1 MVHALVLGGSM
12 LFDIRP
18 IFLVNGIL
26 LAMLGAAM
34 FLPALVDAS
43 VQNDDWLIF
52 AGSAMLTLF
61 TGVSF
66 ALMTWGHGGN
76 LTVREA
82 FILVVSVWTFLP
94 AFSALPFAFSALEMS
109 YTDAFFEAMSGLTTT
124 GSTVM
129 TGLDTAPPGILL
141 WRSLLQWL
149 GGLGI
154 IVMAIAVLPI
164 LQIGGMQLFKVEAF
178 DTTEKVLPSAAQLA
192 LSLVSFYAGATAI
205 TTLLLW
211 IADMSFFDAINHAM
225 TSIATGGFST
235 RDGSVGAFASAQVD
249 WTIIGA
255 MIAGSLPFAL
265 YLQALRGRPETL
277 WKDSQVQV
285 FFGVLIVLVVAM
297 ALYDK
302 ASAIEGGFVSHL
314 RFAAFNVI
322 SVMTGTGYSNH
333 DYSLW
338 GPFAVTLFF
347 FIMFVGGCAGSTSC
361 GIKIFRFRVIYE
373 AAAVQVRR
381 LIHPSGVFVPH
392 YNHKPIAD
400 SVTAS
405 VMSFMF
411 LFILTFGIISIL
423 LTLMGLDTLTALSSA
438 GTAIANVGPGLGPIV
453 GPSGNFSSLPEL
465 AKWLMAAGMLIGRL
479 EIFTV
484 LVIFTPTFW
493 RG

>member
-1 MVHALVLGGSM
+1 MRYHARGGPN
-12 LFDIRP
+12 LIDIRP

-26 LAMLGAAM
+26 LAMLGATM

-43 VQNDDWLIF
+43 VNNDDWLIF

-76 LTVREA
+76 LTIREA
-82 FILVVSVWTFLP
+82 FILVVSVWTLLP
-94 AFSALPFAFSALEMS
+94 AFSALPFAFSGLGLS
-109 YTDAFFEAMSGLTTT
+109 YTDAFFEAMSGITTT
-124 GSTVM
+124 GSTVI
-129 TGLDTAPPGILL
+129 TGLDDAPPGILL

-154 IVMAIAVLPI
+154 IVMAIAILPI

-192 LSLVSFYAGATAI
+192 GSLVSFYAVATAV
-205 TTLLLW
+205 TALLLW
-211 IADMSFFDAINHAM
+211 VADMNFFDAINHAM

-235 RDGSVGAFASAQVD
+235 RDASVGSFASAQVD

-255 MIAGSLPFAL
+255 MIVGSLPFAL
-265 YLQALRGRPETL
+265 YLQALRGRPETI

-285 FFGVLIVLVVAM
+285 FFVVVVTLIAAM
-297 ALYDK
+297 AFYEK
-302 ASAIEGGFVSHL
+302 ALTIEDGFVNDL
-314 RFAAFNVI
+314 RYAAFNVI
-322 SVMTGTGYSNH
+322 SVVTGTGYSNH

-347 FIMFVGGCAGSTSC
+347 FMMFVGGCAGSTSC
-361 GIKIFRFRVIYE
+361 GIKIFRFQVIYE
-373 AAAVQVRR
+373 AASVQVRR
-381 LIHPSGVFVPH
+381 LIHPNGIFVAH

-411 LFILTFGIISIL
+411 LFVLTFGIISIL

-438 GTAIANVGPGLGPIV
+438 GTAVANVGPGLGPIV
-453 GPSGNFSSLPEL
+453 GPSGNFSSLPDL
-465 AKWLMAAGMLIGRL
+465 AKWLLAIGMLIGRL

>member
-1 MVHALVLGGSM
+1 M
-12 LFDIRP
+12 I
-18 IFLVNGIL
+18 
-26 LAMLGAAM
+26 GAAM
-34 FLPALVDAS
+34 FLPALVDIA
-43 VQNDDWLIF
+43 VGNDDWVVF
-52 AGSAMLTLF
+52 ASSAMLTLF

-76 LTVREA
+76 LSVREA
-82 FILVVSVWTFLP
+82 FVLVVAAWTILP
-94 AFSALPFAFSALEMS
+94 AFAALPFAFSALEMS
-109 YTDAFFEAMSGLTTT
+109 YADAFFEAMSGLTTT

-154 IVMAIAVLPI
+154 IVMAIAILPI

-192 LSLVSFYAGATAI
+192 ISLVSFYAFATAL
-205 TTLLLW
+205 TALLLW
-211 IADMSFFDAINHAM
+211 IADMPFFDAVNHAM

-235 RDGSVGAFASAQVD
+235 KDASVGHFDSVQID
-249 WTIIGA
+249 WIIIGA
-255 MIAGSLPFAL
+255 MIVGSLPFAL
-265 YLQALRGRPETL
+265 YLQAIRGRPQTL
-277 WKDSQVQV
+277 WRDTQVQV
-285 FFGVLIVLVVAM
+285 FFGVLLVFVALM
-297 ALYDK
+297 TFYDK
-302 ASAIEGGFVSHL
+302 VTLVEPDALSDL
-314 RFAAFNVI
+314 RYAAFNVI
-322 SVMTGTGYSNH
+322 SIMTGTGYTTQ

-361 GIKIFRFRVIYE
+361 GIKIFRFQVVYE

-381 LIHPSGVFVPH
+381 LIHPHGVFVPH
-392 YNHKPIAD
+392 YNKKPIED

-411 LFILTFGIISIL
+411 LFALTFGVVSMA
-423 LTLMGLDTLTALSSA
+423 LTLMGLDLVTAISSA

-453 GPSGNFSSLPEL
+453 GPSGNFSSLPDL
-465 AKWLMAAGMLIGRL
+465 AKWTLSVTMLIGRL

-484 LVIFTPTFW
+484 LVILTPTFW

>member
-1 MVHALVLGGSM
+1 MPDGIALLD
-12 LFDIRP
+12 LRP
-18 IFLVNGIL
+18 IILVNGIL

-34 FLPALVDAS
+34 FLPALVDVA

-61 TGVSF
+61 TGVSL

-76 LTVREA
+76 LAVREA
-82 FILVVSVWTFLP
+82 FILVVSVWIFLP
-94 AFSALPFAFSALEMS
+94 AFSALPFVFSALELS
-109 YTDAFFEAMSGLTTT
+109 YTYAYFEAMSGITTT

-129 TGLDTAPPGILL
+129 SGLDTAPPGILL

-154 IVMAIAVLPI
+154 IVMAIAILPI

-192 LSLVSFYAGATAI
+192 GSLVSFYAGATAL
-205 TTLLLW
+205 TAWLLW
-211 IADMSFFDAINHAM
+211 MADMSFFDAVNHAM
-225 TSIATGGFST
+225 TAIATGGFST
-235 RDGSVGAFASAQVD
+235 RDASVGAYASAQVD
-249 WTIIGA
+249 WTIVGA

-265 YLQALRGRPETL
+265 YLQALRGRPETI

-285 FFGVLIVLVVAM
+285 FFGVLIVLILM
-297 ALYDK
+297 MTFYEKALE
-302 ASAIEGGFVSHL
+302 IEDSFLNDL
-314 RFAAFNVI
+314 RYATFNIV

-338 GPFAVTLFF
+338 GPFAVTVFF

-361 GIKIFRFRVIYE
+361 GIKIFRFQVIFE
-373 AAAVQVRR
+373 AASVQVRR
-381 LIHPSGVFVPH
+381 LIHPNGIFVPR
-392 YNHKPIAD
+392 YNKKPIAD

-411 LFILTFGIISIL
+411 LFILTFGIIAVL
-423 LTLMGLDTLTALSSA
+423 LTFMGLDTLTALSSA
-438 GTAIANVGPGLGPIV
+438 GTVVANVGPGLGPIV
-453 GPSGNFSSLPEL
+453 GPSGNFSSLPDL
-465 AKWLMAAGMLIGRL
+465 AKWLLSAGMLFGRL

-484 LVIFTPTFW
+484 LVIFTPAFW
-493 RG
+493 RD

>member
-1 MVHALVLGGSM
+1 
-12 LFDIRP
+12 
-18 IFLVNGIL
+18 
-26 LAMLGAAM
+26 MLGAAM

-43 VQNDDWLIF
+43 VGNDDWLIF

-66 ALMTWGHGGN
+66 ALMTWGHAGN

-82 FILVVSVWTFLP
+82 FILVVSVWTMLP
-94 AFSALPFAFSALEMS
+94 AFAALPFAFSGFDLS

-124 GSTVM
+124 GSTVL

-154 IVMAIAVLPI
+154 IVMAIAILPI

-192 LSLVSFYAGATAI
+192 GSLISFYAAATAL
-205 TTLLLW
+205 TAMALW
-211 IADMSFFDAINHAM
+211 MADMTFFDAINHAM

-235 RDGSVGAFASAQVD
+235 RDASIGSFASAQVD
-249 WTIIGA
+249 WIIIGA
-255 MIAGSLPFAL
+255 MIVGSLPFAL
-265 YLQALRGRPETL
+265 YLQALRGRPAQL
-277 WKDSQVQV
+277 WRDSQVQV
-285 FFGVLIVLVVAM
+285 FFGVLLALVATM
-297 ALYDK
+297 FFYEK
-302 ASAIEGGFVSHL
+302 AVEIEQGYLNDL
-314 RFAAFNVI
+314 RYAAFNVI
-322 SVMTGTGYSNH
+322 SVMTGTGYTNH

-338 GPFAVTLFF
+338 GPFAVTIFF
-347 FIMFVGGCAGSTSC
+347 FIMFIGGCAGSTSC
-361 GIKIFRFRVIYE
+361 GIKIFRFQVVYQ
-373 AAAVQVRR
+373 AASVQIRR
-381 LIHPSGVFVPH
+381 LIHPNGVFAPR
-392 YNHKPIAD
+392 YNKKPIAD

-411 LFILTFGIISIL
+411 LFVLTFAVISIL
-423 LTLMGLDTLTALSSA
+423 LTLMGLDTVTALSSA

-453 GPSGNFSSLPEL
+453 GPSGNFSSLPDL
-465 AKWLMAAGMLIGRL
+465 AKWLLSLTMLIGRL